1 MFNGIIY
8 HCGIVKKIF
17 KQKKSLY
24 LEIKTNLKFKN
35 KEIGSSIS
43 CNGVCLTLTKILK
56 GNISF
61 YLSFETLN
69 KSNFKMIK
77 PGDIINLEKSV
88 TYGQKISGHYL
99 QGHIDCT
106 GYVSALKII
115 ENTWMLSIKIHKKYK
130 KLLVNKASIGINGV
144 SLTISKIL
152 ANGFQVSIIPHSL
165 KLTNLKDIKIS
176 DKVNIEIDFFS
187 KYFKKINK

>member
-176 DKVNIEIDFFS
+176 DKVNIEIDLFS